1 MIERF
6 FIILVYKTSC
16 RSRTL
21 IYIFCI
27 KNATKCLMHEV
38 KERCSE
44 IKESVGID
52 TLDKYSKMV
61 FYISK
66 FSLKITHV

>member
-6 FIILVYKTSC
+6 CIILVCKTSW

-21 IYIFCI
+21 IYVFCT
-27 KNATKCLMHEV
+27 KNAVKCLMHEV

-52 TLDKYSKMV
+52 TFDKYSKMV
-61 FYISK
+61 LQIQS
-66 FSLKITHV
+66 